1 MTEHLSDTE
10 IEEFVLGQLAAA
22 RLESF
27 EAHASAC
34 ENCAARLAREARL
47 ELALIEVRAAPRSS
61 RPAVTR
67 RAAGVATLVLAA
79 AVLLLYLRAD
89 DDSPARARSIPNVIC
104 PDGPDQ
110 PSCVASAQGRGLFV
124 QYPDWAGPPP
134 FTARASDGPT
144 VAPFPVSH
152 RRDYR
157 PAYRPAYSP
166 DR

>member
-22 RLESF
+22 RLDSF

-34 ENCAARLAREARL
+34 EECAGRLAREARL
-47 ELALIEVRAAPRSS
+47 ELALIEVRAARP

-67 RAAGVATLVLAA
+67 RAAAVATLVLAA
-79 AVLLLYLRAD
+79 AVLLLYLRVG
-89 DDSPARARSIPNVIC
+89 DDSPERARSIPNVIC

-110 PSCVASAQGRGLFV
+110 ASCVASAQGRGLFV

-134 FTARASDGPT
+134 FTARASAGPT
-144 VAPFPVSH
+144 VAPFPVSYEPV
-152 RRDYR
+152 R
-157 PAYRPAYSP
+157 
-166 DR
+166 